1 MSQVKVAIFYTGEM
15 RSINKCFEYF
25 KTNVLINE
33 NVHVFAT
40 LQTHPYTEKYNESV
54 LKKNLNIHLKSLK
67 WFRNNEDEEY
77 TSIRDK
83 LIDESYFLYEK
94 QIYYFPEELKDYL
107 KNSGTIAETYQYYL
121 SYLEMKKY
129 ENIHN
134 FSYDY
139 IIRIR
144 SDVIITKK
152 IDFSFLDLSN
162 EDILKRLV
170 NIRYL
175 IFEND
180 IMSIKCLKYFMISLI
195 DENRVNANLNDT
207 TCYLNNNELEK
218 INNVMQLQNYIKYGK
233 YILTIRKNLFF
244 IIKRNLFEPIH
255 DLALKYCKMN
265 DNINGIFDE
274 YFWNG
279 ETQFQRILFYNN
291 ITQFNSCALLEDE
304 SLYNYDNTKYF
315 ITETKTE
322 TKTKTETETETETE
336 TKTEIIEEQ
345 NILKKE
351 ILNEKNNIFLFIC
364 RY

>member
-15 RSINKCFEYF
+15 RTINKCLEYF
-25 KTNVLINE
+25 KKNVLINE
-33 NVHVFAT
+33 NVHIFAT
-40 LQTHPYTEKYNESV
+40 LQTNPYLEKYNQSQLE
-54 LKKNLNIHLKSLK
+54 KYLNVHLKSLK

-83 LIDESYFLYEK
+83 LIDEAYFLYEK
-94 QIYYFPEELKDYL
+94 KIYYFPENLKKYL
-107 KNSGTIAETYQYYL
+107 KSSGTIIETYQYYL

-134 FSYDY
+134 FNYDY

-144 SDVIITKK
+144 SDIIITKK

-170 NIRYL
+170 DIRYL

-180 IMSIKCLKYFMISLI
+180 MMSIKCLKYFMISLI
-195 DENRVNANLNDT
+195 DENRVKANLNDT
-207 TCYLNNNELEK
+207 TCFLNNNELQK
-218 INNVMQLQNYIKYGK
+218 INNIEELQNYIKYGK

-265 DNINGIFDE
+265 DNINGVFDE

-279 ETQFQRILFYNN
+279 ETQFQRILLYNN

-304 SLYNYDNTKYF
+304 SLYNYDSKNYF
-315 ITETKTE
+315 ITETE
-322 TKTKTETETETETE
+322 TNK
-336 TKTEIIEEQ
+336 EIID
-345 NILKKE
+345 
-351 ILNEKNNIFLFIC
+351 EKNNIFLFIC
-364 RY
+364 RF

>member
-1 MSQVKVAIFYTGEM
+1 MTQVKVAIFYTGEM
-15 RSINKCFEYF
+15 RTINKCFEYF
-25 KTNVLINE
+25 KNNVLINE

-40 LQTHPYTEKYNESV
+40 LQTHPYTEKYNQSV
-54 LKKNLNIHLKSLK
+54 LEKNLNEHLKSLK
-67 WFRNNEDEEY
+67 WFRNEDDEEY

-83 LIDESYFLYEK
+83 LINEAFFLYEN
-94 QIYYFPEELKDYL
+94 QIYSFPDQLKDYL

-134 FSYDY
+134 FKYDY

-144 SDVIITKK
+144 SDIIITKK

-170 NIRYL
+170 YIRYL
-175 IFEND
+175 IFESD

-195 DENRVNANLNDT
+195 DENRVKANLNDT
-207 TCYLNNNELEK
+207 DCFLNNNNELEK
-218 INNVMQLQNYIKYGK
+218 INNIEQLQNYIKYGK

-265 DNINGIFDE
+265 DNINGVFDK

-291 ITQFNSCALLEDE
+291 ITQFNSCALLEDK
-304 SLYNYDNTKYF
+304 SLYNYDSREYF
-315 ITETKTE
+315 ITEK
-322 TKTKTETETETETE
+322 ETETE
-336 TKTEIIEEQ
+336 
-345 NILKKE
+345 KE

-364 RY
+364 RL

>member
-15 RSINKCFEYF
+15 RTINKCFEYF
-25 KTNVLINE
+25 KNNVLINE

-40 LQTHPYTEKYNESV
+40 LQTHPYTEKYNQSV
-54 LKKNLNIHLKSLK
+54 LERNLNEHLKSLK
-67 WFRNNEDEEY
+67 WFRNEDDEEY

-83 LIDESYFLYEK
+83 LINEAFFLYEN
-94 QIYYFPEELKDYL
+94 QIYSFPDQLKDYL

-134 FSYDY
+134 FKYDY

-144 SDVIITKK
+144 SDIIITKK

-170 NIRYL
+170 NISYL
-175 IFEND
+175 IFETD
-180 IMSIKCLKYFMISLI
+180 MMSNKCLKYFMISLI
-195 DENRVNANLNDT
+195 DENRVKANLNDT
-207 TCYLNNNELEK
+207 DCFLNNNNELEK
-218 INNVMQLQNYIKYGK
+218 INNIEQLQNYIKYGK

-265 DNINGIFDE
+265 DNINGVFDK

-291 ITQFNSCALLEDE
+291 ITQFNSCALLEDK
-304 SLYNYDNTKYF
+304 SLYNYDSREYF
-315 ITETKTE
+315 ITEKE
-322 TKTKTETETETETE
+322 KETETE
-336 TKTEIIEEQ
+336 
-345 NILKKE
+345 KE

-364 RY
+364 RL